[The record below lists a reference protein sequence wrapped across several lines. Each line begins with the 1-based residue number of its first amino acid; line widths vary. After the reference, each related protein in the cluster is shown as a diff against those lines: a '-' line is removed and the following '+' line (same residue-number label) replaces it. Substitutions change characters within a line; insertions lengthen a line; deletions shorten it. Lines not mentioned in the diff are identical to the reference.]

1 VGWRK
6 GSFVILDAVPQAVS
20 KDQSI
25 RFVLVGSEEFPG
37 EMVQLVEQTNGNNL
51 VPWVTFTGEVERN
64 KTALFYGLADVYLL
78 PSFIEGMPISII
90 EALRSGL
97 PVITTRIGGIPDMIE
112 KRCLGFLI
120 KSGGPE

>member
-1 VGWRK
+1 MN
-6 GSFVILDAVPQAVS
+6 
-20 KDQSI
+20 SI

-37 EMVQLVEQTNGNNL
+37 EMVQLVEQMNENNL

-64 KTALFYGLADVYLL
+64 KTALFYSLADVYLL

-97 PVITTRIGGIPDMIE
+97 PVISTRIGGIPDMIE
-112 KRCLGFLI
+112 NGVSGFLI